1 MWSWLSTQSL
11 LEGVCSEGEE
21 PPRGVVGRGRSLPP
35 VHQDPHQHHEAEAGQ
50 HRHHRQRH
58 HRRRLR
64 QPHCPHP
71 RLVAAVTC
79 VWGGTH
85 THSSGLPRWQS
96 KALAVHVRGSTPTGR
111 ERHDHCQGCWFY
123 SLSISTGR
131 HTHADTH
138 MQKQTQTHTHASSH
152 IGHENLPSKPRE
164 ATVNAT
170 CTCTQTCTQAH
181 SRTHTHTSAHLSSS
195 QLRVTH
201 AHMFAVR

>member
-1 MWSWLSTQSL
+1 MRPRPVSTDTTASGTTAAASVSPTAPTRDSWLL
-11 LEGVCSEGEE
+11 LLASGEE
-21 PPRGVVGRGRSLPP
+21 
-35 VHQDPHQHHEAEAGQ
+35 HTHPHQVCLGGRA
-50 HRHHRQRH
+50 RHW
-58 HRRRLR
+58 
-64 QPHCPHP
+64 PC
-71 RLVAAVTC
+71 T
-79 VWGGTH
+79 
-85 THSSGLPRWQS
+85 
-96 KALAVHVRGSTPTGR
+96 VRGSTPTGR

-181 SRTHTHTSAHLSSS
+181 SRTHTHTSAHISSS